1 MKIRMIVRALTVTA
15 GAAAAILLPAT
26 ASLAD
31 GGAGQPS
38 YGQNNGGGLPV
49 TGFPFATFAA
59 VGVVLLLVGAVLVV
73 AYRRRDQT
81 S

>member
-1 MKIRMIVRALTVTA
+1 MIVRALTVTA

-31 GGAGQPS
+31 GGATDTS
-38 YGQNNGGGLPV
+38 YGNNGGGLPV
-49 TGFPFATFAA
+49 TGFPFATVAA

-73 AYRRRDQT
+73 AYRRREQPQ
-81 S
+81 